1 MEKISRTIQKSAYI
15 IIIRFSFSFCMHEAV
30 RWCHQYYCRHSYSSY
45 SRFRSGISFG
55 KVSTRTHQISAT
67 IVSLVNKRKNKR
79 FSKCLNIYCLR
90 CSLREGTPDT
100 FLARELVPGDIVILN
115 VGDRVPADLR
125 LFEAIDLTIDES
137 SFTGETE
144 PARKNTAPV
153 LRPNGAHASNTN
165 IAFMGTLVRCGKGK
179 VT

>member
-1 MEKISRTIQKSAYI
+1 M
-15 IIIRFSFSFCMHEAV
+15 FF
-30 RWCHQYYCRHSYSSY
+30 
-45 SRFRSGISFG
+45 
-55 KVSTRTHQISAT
+55 
-67 IVSLVNKRKNKR
+67 
-79 FSKCLNIYCLR
+79 
-90 CSLREGTPDT
+90 SLREGTPDT

-144 PARKNTAPV
+144 PARKSTAAV

-179 VT
+179 VVSNKFYLCICLLKNVFNRVLW

>member
-1 MEKISRTIQKSAYI
+1 MIKCTFNKIL
-15 IIIRFSFSFCMHEAV
+15 F
-30 RWCHQYYCRHSYSSY
+30 YS
-45 SRFRSGISFG
+45 
-55 KVSTRTHQISAT
+55 
-67 IVSLVNKRKNKR
+67 
-79 FSKCLNIYCLR
+79 
-90 CSLREGTPDT
+90 SLREGSPDT

-144 PARKNTAPV
+144 PARKNTSAV

-179 VT
+179 VITIKMYLNMFYVALQKIMYVSKLLSTV

>member
-1 MEKISRTIQKSAYI
+1 M
-15 IIIRFSFSFCMHEAV
+15 CL
-30 RWCHQYYCRHSYSSY
+30 
-45 SRFRSGISFG
+45 
-55 KVSTRTHQISAT
+55 QIDY
-67 IVSLVNKRKNKR
+67 
-79 FSKCLNIYCLR
+79 F
-90 CSLREGTPDT
+90 SLREGTPDT

-144 PARKNTAPV
+144 PARKSTAAV

-179 VT
+179 VETNTKSGVFFFLYVCFF